1 MPLAGICS
9 FQHIGSKF
17 LRERNSVATTPT
29 SAPRNIKEVLRI
41 TATTDRDQWEHR
53 PCGAAGVQDQELPI
67 AAKWAG
73 VNQADKLAAPQPQGV
88 RLDVRF

>member
-1 MPLAGICS
+1 VSDAAAPAAEPIKGVWGCVN
-9 FQHIGSKF
+9 
-17 LRERNSVATTPT
+17 NSVATTPT
-29 SAPRNIKEVLRI
+29 SAPRKIKEVLRI

-73 VNQADKLAAPQPQGV
+73 VNQADKN
-88 RLDVRF
+88 